1 MAMHSPPTSAYLST
15 GLAQYEIQGR
25 HPNPLSWNESQI
37 QRLLLKTLPES
48 TVILGILTHSIFLGP
63 CNIRSPDRHTPP
75 LTCLEIGMDIQ
86 VVPMVILYRCRFLVV
101 DNEP

>member
-1 MAMHSPPTSAYLST
+1 MNPPKAMRSPSTSAFLST

-48 TVILGILTHSIFLGP
+48 TVILRILTHSIFLGP
-63 CNIRSPDRHTPP
+63 CDIHSPYRHTPF
-75 LTCLEIGMDIQ
+75 LTCLE
-86 VVPMVILYRCRFLVV
+86 LVWIFK
-101 DNEP
+101 